1 MVRERVQRRLAAIV
15 AADIA
20 GYSRLMGADEEGT
33 LARLKLVR
41 RELIDP
47 KIEEYQGRIVKTT
60 GDGILVEFG
69 SVVDAVHCAVE
80 IQRDMRSRN
89 AGTPIEKRVQF
100 RIGIHVGDIIID
112 GDDIYGDG
120 VNIAARLEG
129 ISEPGGI
136 CISSA
141 VRDEVVAKVDIK
153 FTDGG
158 DQLLKNIA
166 RPVRIYRVELDG
178 ASPEP
183 APRDSPLLKTRTL
196 RNLSIIGGAV
206 VAALVLL
213 LALGIPANFL
223 VAYLANS
230 RGSSDRVPFTH

>member
-1 MVRERVQRRLAAIV
+1 
-15 AADIA
+15 
-20 GYSRLMGADEEGT
+20 
-33 LARLKLVR
+33 
-41 RELIDP
+41 
-47 KIEEYQGRIVKTT
+47 
-60 GDGILVEFG
+60 
-69 SVVDAVHCAVE
+69 
-80 IQRDMRSRN
+80 MRSRN

-183 APRDSPLLKTRTL
+183 APRNSP
-196 RNLSIIGGAV
+196 
-206 VAALVLL
+206 
-213 LALGIPANFL
+213 F
-223 VAYLANS
+223 
-230 RGSSDRVPFTH
+230 